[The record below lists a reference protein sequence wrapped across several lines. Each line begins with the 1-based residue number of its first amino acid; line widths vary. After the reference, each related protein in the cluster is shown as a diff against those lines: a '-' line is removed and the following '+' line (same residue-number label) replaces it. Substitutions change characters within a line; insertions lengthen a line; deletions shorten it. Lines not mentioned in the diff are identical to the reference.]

1 MISLSGY
8 VGKKQ
13 IECDAHTH
21 LFDGVDS
28 CPDLILPQS
37 KLTVAFAD
45 IRFADP
51 ESYADGMTS
60 KAYDRFIS
68 EDYPELKDRL
78 ILLSTAPSAEEAIKI
93 CEDHKD
99 VIKGFGEFKCY
110 DSYRT
115 GKFKGTQ
122 ETEKLDY
129 GNLKWVEPV
138 LEYNHKNMPV
148 YIHYSIYDEERVKGL
163 SKTLERYPDTPFVL
177 CHCGM
182 GTKRDKSSTLDELSS
197 LMSRYG
203 NLWTDISFSALDKF
217 VSDRNAIDRLQKD
230 RVLIGSDLNPV
241 VKTKD
246 YQFIRN
252 YVDSTLLKMEIING
266 YDVDFYGNLKR
277 LFNY

>member
-1 MISLSGY
+1 MISLSRY
-8 VGKKQ
+8 VGKKP

-28 CPDLILPQS
+28 CPDLVLPES

-68 EDYPELKDRL
+68 KDYPKLEDRL
-78 ILLSTAPSAEEAIKI
+78 ILLSTAPSADEAIKI

-110 DSYRT
+110 GYYRT

-122 ETEKLDY
+122 ETKKLDY
-129 GNLKWVEPV
+129 GNLKWIEPA
-138 LEYNHKNMPV
+138 LEYNSKNMPV
-148 YIHYSIYDEERVKGL
+148 YIHYSIYDEKRVREL

-182 GTKRDKSSTLDELSS
+182 GKERDRSSTLDELSS
-197 LMSRYG
+197 LMSRYN

-230 RVLIGSDLNPV
+230 RVLIGSDLNHV
-241 VKTKD
+241 LNTKD
-246 YQFIRN
+246 PLFAKN
-252 YVDSTLLKMEIING
+252 NVDSTILKMEIING
-266 YDVDFYGNLKR
+266 YGVDFYGNLKR